1 MSVLLEKAIKM
12 SISEALPALAA
23 TLNDNRFTNEPLL
36 RRAINAALRVGT
48 DKELDILIAFSRR
61 NDIKD
66 NMQAEALATLGSW
79 ATPSVLDRVDGRFRG
94 KVERDPSVIKAKMQ
108 PFVASFLKE
117 TNPETLVAVA
127 GLLAN
132 LNMMESNNTLAN
144 IFANTKESKVKM
156 AILPALNQLKYA
168 KIESLIKTGMADKDE
183 NVRTVAL
190 GLLNNETVSKESLA
204 TIADLIFT
212 KGTVKEQQKLLTVM
226 AVLDKEKTM
235 TILDELIDKMK
246 DKKLSDNINLEL
258 EEAVAATGSETL
270 KTKLASINTGKSML
284 DAYKEAL
291 YGGNRMEGRNIFNYN
306 STAQC
311 VRCHTVGADGGN
323 VGPALMHIANTLTRE
338 QILEALVDPSARI
351 APGFGSVS
359 LKLKGGQEVIGVL
372 IKEADGE
379 LTLKT
384 SEAEPLVIP
393 IARIEKRQNLPSSMP
408 PMGELL
414 SKREIRDIVEFL
426 GGLK

>member
-1 MSVLLEKAIKM
+1 M
-12 SISEALPALAA
+12 
-23 TLNDNRFTNEPLL
+23 
-36 RRAINAALRVGT
+36 
-48 DKELDILIAFSRR
+48 
-61 NDIKD
+61 
-66 NMQAEALATLGSW
+66 
-79 ATPSVLDRVDGRFRG
+79 
-94 KVERDPSVIKAKMQ
+94 
-108 PFVASFLKE
+108 KE
-117 TNPETLVAVA
+117 TNPETLIAVA

-132 LNMMESNNTLAN
+132 LNITESNNALAD

-156 AILPALNQLKYA
+156 AILPALNTLKYA
-168 KIESLIKTGMADKDE
+168 KIESLIKIGMADKDE

-226 AVLDKEKTM
+226 SQLDKEKTI
-235 TILDELIDKMK
+235 TILDDLVDKMK
-246 DKKLSDNINLEL
+246 DKKLSPNINLEL
-258 EEAVAATGSETL
+258 EEAVAATGSEAL
-270 KTKLASINTGKSML
+270 KTKLASINTDKSML
-284 DAYKEAL
+284 SAYKEAL
-291 YGGNRMEGRNIFNYN
+291 FGGNRMEGRNIFNNN

-311 VRCHTVGADGGN
+311 VRCHTVGNDGGN
-323 VGPALMHIANTLTRE
+323 VGPALTHIASSLTRE

-351 APGFGSVS
+351 SPGYGSVS

-372 IKEADGE
+372 VKEADGE

-393 IARIEKRQNLPSSMP
+393 VARIEKRQNLPSSMP